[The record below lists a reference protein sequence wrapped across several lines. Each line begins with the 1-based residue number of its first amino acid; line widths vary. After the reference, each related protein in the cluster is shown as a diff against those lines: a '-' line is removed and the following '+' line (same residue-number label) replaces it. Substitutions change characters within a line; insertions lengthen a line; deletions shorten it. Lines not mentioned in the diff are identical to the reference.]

1 MIMKTLTII
10 VTFFFTLVNV
20 FAQDTMQER
29 ICKAMQMA
37 QQPKPETLLA
47 CIAELKGVAEDYPD
61 SIAPKQCLAT
71 QSITFALIAP
81 TAPQTE
87 ALLASSKHM
96 IDAMEALPQMDKS
109 DLNTIQGMYLM
120 ALIVQ
125 NPAQNGQ
132 RYFMQVMQ
140 HYKKALKLNPN
151 NMLAQQMQA
160 EFYKGMNR

>member
-1 MIMKTLTII
+1 MKTLTII
-10 VTFFFTLVNV
+10 VTFFFTVVNG
-20 FAQDTMQER
+20 FAQDAMQER
-29 ICKAMQMA
+29 IGKAMQTA
-37 QQPKPETLLA
+37 QNPTPETLLT

-61 SIAPKQCLAT
+61 SIAPQQCLAT

-81 TAPQTE
+81 TAPQVE
-87 ALLASSKHM
+87 ALLASSKQM
-96 IDAMEALPQMDKS
+96 IDVMETLPQMDKS
-109 DLNTIQGMYLM
+109 DLNTLQGMYFM

>member
-1 MIMKTLTII
+1 MKT
-10 VTFFFTLVNV
+10 
-20 FAQDTMQER
+20 
-29 ICKAMQMA
+29 
-37 QQPKPETLLA
+37 
-47 CIAELKGVAEDYPD
+47 
-61 SIAPKQCLAT
+61 IAPKQCLAT

-81 TAPQTE
+81 TAPQSE
-87 ALLASSKHM
+87 ALLASSKQM
-96 IDAMEALPQMDKS
+96 IDTMETLPKMDKS
-109 DLNTIQGMYLM
+109 DLNTLQGMYLM

-151 NMLAQQMQA
+151 NRLAQQMQA

>member
-1 MIMKTLTII
+1 MKTLTII
-10 VTFFFTLVNV
+10 VTFFFSVVNG
-20 FAQDTMQER
+20 FAQDSMQER
-29 ICKAMQMA
+29 IGKAMQTA
-37 QQPKPETLLA
+37 QHPTPETLLT
-47 CIAELKGVAEDYPD
+47 CIAELKDVVKDYPD

-71 QSITFALIAP
+71 QSITYALIAP
-81 TAPQTE
+81 TAPQSE
-87 ALLASSKHM
+87 ALLASSKQM
-96 IDAMEALPQMDKS
+96 IDVMEVLPQTDKS
-109 DLNTIQGMYLM
+109 DLNTLQGMYLM

-125 NPAQNGQ
+125 NPTQNGQ